1 MPQEECLSS
10 VPDKNLEFE
19 VEAKGNVDQM
29 YTHSHCAYVNTGVS
43 FALFSKQERKRKKE
57 QMKLAGNAG
66 A

>member
-10 VPDKNLEFE
+10 VPDKNLE

-29 YTHSHCAYVNTGVS
+29 YIHSHCAYVNTGVS
-43 FALFSKQERKRKKE
+43 FALFSKKERKRKKE

>member
-10 VPDKNLEFE
+10 VPDKNLE

-29 YTHSHCAYVNTGVS
+29 YIHSHCAYVNTGVS
-43 FALFSKQERKRKKE
+43 FALFSKKERKRKKE
-57 QMKLAGNAG
+57 QMKLTGNAG

>member
-1 MPQEECLSS
+1 MLQEECLSS
-10 VPDKNLEFE
+10 VPDKNLE

-29 YTHSHCAYVNTGVS
+29 YIHSHCAYVNTGVS
-43 FALFSKQERKRKKE
+43 FALFSKKERKRKKE

>member
-29 YTHSHCAYVNTGVS
+29 YIHSHRASNKHWS
-43 FALFSKQERKRKKE
+43 LFCFVF
-57 QMKLAGNAG
+57 
-66 A
+66 